1 MRIVATL
8 LALLLLAVPATALE
22 PGPDDG
28 LSPAEYERRMVAW
41 CTGLTTNYGWSWVP
55 GWEDDPFSPVC
66 TRPDDRGLSWGECL
80 AAGWEWDCPPP
91 SRSAPAPKPAPTPEP
106 EPESSPE
113 PEPTPEP
120 ESTAANP
127 PAEQAEEEFDP
138 PVNVIDTW
146 LYPCS
151 EPICMT

>member
-1 MRIVATL
+1 MRIAAL
-8 LALLLLAVPATALE
+8 LAVLLLLAVPATALE
-22 PGPDDG
+22 PGSDDG
-28 LSPAEYERRMVAW
+28 LDPAEYERRMIAW
-41 CTGLTTNYGWSWVP
+41 CTGLVANYGWSWAP
-55 GWEDDPFSPVC
+55 DWQDDPLSPVC
-66 TRPDDRGLSWGECL
+66 TRPDDRGLSWEQCL

-91 SRSAPAPKPAPTPEP
+91 TQPAAAPDPGPSPA
-106 EPESSPE
+106 
-113 PEPTPEP
+113 PEP

-127 PAEQAEEEFDP
+127 TAEQAEEEFDP